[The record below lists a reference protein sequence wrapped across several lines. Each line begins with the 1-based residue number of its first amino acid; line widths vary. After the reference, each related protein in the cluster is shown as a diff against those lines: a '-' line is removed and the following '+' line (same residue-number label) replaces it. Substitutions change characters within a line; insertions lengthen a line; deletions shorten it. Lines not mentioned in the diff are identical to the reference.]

1 MKKDLY
7 IYKIINII
15 GKVKSLVKKDVE
27 SLYKDAIYNHLIREG
42 YSEFRAEVESR
53 RRMRRD
59 DELK

>member
-1 MKKDLY
+1 V
-7 IYKIINII
+7 N
-15 GKVKSLVKKDVE
+15 SLVKKDLE
-27 SLYKDAIYNHLIREG
+27 SLYKDAIYNHLLREG